1 MNSIIFKSILAFTK
15 SWNTGVHIEFHI
27 QTIQSHFS
35 NKMNLERAALN
46 IKNNYG
52 IIREETLACRAP
64 SIARGSRQR
73 WDDEVHGTCVPRR
86 GVRRARAHRPLGQAE
101 NLGRFDFWEH
111 RSSYGSKRGW
121 GSY

>member
-1 MNSIIFKSILAFTK
+1 
-15 SWNTGVHIEFHI
+15 
-27 QTIQSHFS
+27 
-35 NKMNLERAALN
+35 MNLERAALN

-73 WDDEVHGTCVPRR
+73 WDDEVHGNCVPRR
-86 GVRRARAHRPLGQAE
+86 GVRRARAHRSLGQAE

-111 RSSYGSKRGW
+111 QFLVWTNIKRDGVVIDVW
-121 GSY
+121 WIDHAGGGGV